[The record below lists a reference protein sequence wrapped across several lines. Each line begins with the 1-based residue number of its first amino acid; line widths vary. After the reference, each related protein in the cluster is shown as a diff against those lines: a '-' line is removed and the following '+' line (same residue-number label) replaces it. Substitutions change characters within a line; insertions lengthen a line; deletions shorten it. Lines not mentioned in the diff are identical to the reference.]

1 MLYFKNKD
9 CKLYNQDNLE
19 ILKELPDNY
28 IDLIYCDILYNTG
41 RKFKDYDDNL
51 GTPQEAI
58 LWYEPR
64 LVEMKRVLKDSGS
77 IYLHMDFRLVHYMKV
92 KMDEIFGINNFVNE
106 IIWCYRSAG
115 FSKNKYSSKHDN
127 ILFYSKTKNF
137 NFNMEEV
144 RENEI
149 AEETLKR
156 FEKDIE
162 KYGGHYF
169 TYKNGKAY
177 RHNPYSPPRDWW
189 DIKALPQAHP
199 ERKGYDT
206 QKPKKLI
213 ERIIKASS
221 NSGDIV
227 ADFFMGSGT
236 TGEVAVESGR
246 KFIGCDISERA
257 CEITKN
263 RILSLNGEN
272 F

>member
-1 MLYFKNKD
+1 MPYFKNKD

-19 ILKELPDNY
+19 VLKTFSDNY

-41 RKFKDYDDNL
+41 RKFKDYNDNL

-64 LVEMKRVLKDSGS
+64 LLEMKRVLKNNGS
-77 IYLHMDFRLVHYMKV
+77 IYLHMDYRLVHYMKV
-92 KMDEIFGINNFVNE
+92 KMDEVFGMNNFINE
-106 IIWCYRSAG
+106 IIWCYRSQG
-115 FSKNKYSSKHDN
+115 FSKSKWSSKHDN

-137 NFNMEEV
+137 NFNMNDI

-149 AEETLKR
+149 SQETLKR
-156 FEKDIE
+156 FGKEIE
-162 KYGGHYF
+162 QKGYYEGI
-169 TYKNGKAY
+169 KNGKKY
-177 RHNPYSPPRDWW
+177 QYNPYSPPRDWM
-189 DIKALPQAHP
+189 DINVIPQASK
-199 ERKGYDT
+199 ENLKYDT

-221 NSGDIV
+221 NSGNIV

-236 TGEVAVESGR
+236 TGEVAVELGR